1 IPLLAFIDNQYKI
14 CPSVDDLHF
23 FFVEVQPKRSF
34 LFSDRYLKANKL
46 QTQTKRVLGF
56 LFFSF
61 FFFFFK
67 DFIYLFD
74 RDRDSQREREHKQ
87 GEWERKKQAHSGGT

>member
-23 FFVEVQPKRSF
+23 FFEAQPKRSF

-46 QTQTKRVLGF
+46 QTQTKRGSSRKL
-56 LFFSF
+56 SPTF
-61 FFFFFK
+61 FFFCSNALISFCLCF
-67 DFIYLFD
+67 
-74 RDRDSQREREHKQ
+74 
-87 GEWERKKQAHSGGT
+87 